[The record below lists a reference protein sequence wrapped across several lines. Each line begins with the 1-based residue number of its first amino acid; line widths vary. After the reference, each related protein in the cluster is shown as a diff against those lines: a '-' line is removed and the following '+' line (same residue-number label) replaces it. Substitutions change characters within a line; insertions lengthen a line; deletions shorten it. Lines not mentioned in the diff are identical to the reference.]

1 MRDVA
6 GSGLFRDLP
15 AEFPVQIDVLGVLEE
30 TGRGR
35 VEGIENE
42 GLLWGRE
49 EGGTNSGPDGGT
61 VDVGVEPV
69 EMAEGHE
76 VRGD

>member
-35 VEGIENE
+35 VERIEDE

-49 EGGTNSGPDGGT
+49 EGSTNSGPSCGT

-76 VRGD
+76 VRGY

>member
-1 MRDVA
+1 MRDAA
-6 GSGLFRDLP
+6 GSGHFRDLP

-35 VEGIENE
+35 VEGIEDE

-49 EGGTNSGPDGGT
+49 EGGTNSGPDCGA

-69 EMAEGHE
+69 EMAESHE

>member
-1 MRDVA
+1 MEDADR
-6 GSGLFRDLP
+6 SGLLRDLP
-15 AEFPVQIDVLGVLEE
+15 VEFPVQIDVLGVLEE

-35 VEGIENE
+35 VEGIEDE

-49 EGGTNSGPDGGT
+49 EGGTNSGPDCGT

-69 EMAEGHE
+69 EMAKGHE